1 LQAAPQRTIPGEGF
15 GVYRT
20 FRVTTL
26 EVKWTDDKGGVILI
40 AGRAVIVVVLG
51 VVVVRELVEVV
62 A

>member
-1 LQAAPQRTIPGEGF
+1 
-15 GVYRT
+15 VYRA